1 MNTLTAIQP
10 TLAHHQA
17 HSFYDTI
24 AQERDALSNFLAQSP
39 QLDIEQVVPLLARQD
54 KPIVF
59 IGIGK
64 SGHIA
69 AKVAA
74 TFSSLDMPA
83 MFVNAGEAAHGD
95 LGAVKPQSVVVLFS
109 NSGTTEELVR
119 LLPLLKARGCDM
131 VAIVGRKASPLART
145 ADYVILAEIE
155 READPQGMAP
165 TSSTTLQLAIGDAL
179 AIATSQHRGF
189 TREDFLRHHPAGLLG
204 RQMIPIAS
212 LMRQGDDLPKVQK
225 ATPLLELLTV
235 MSSKRMGAACVV
247 GKGDQLLGLI
257 VDGDVRRHLQSGADI
272 SAVTAGDVMQPTPHT
287 VRDSFSLG
295 HVLSLRKRAPS
306 AWLVMPVVDEAGRL
320 KGMIHA
326 QDVLG

>member
-1 MNTLTAIQP
+1 MNALTAIQP
-10 TLAHHQA
+10 TLAHRPA
-17 HSFYDTI
+17 HGFYHTI
-24 AQERDALSNFLAQSP
+24 ADERDALSHFLAQAP
-39 QLDIEQVVPLLARQD
+39 QPDIEQAVALLARQD

-59 IGIGK
+59 VGIGK

-69 AKVAA
+69 AKTAA

-83 MFVNAGEAAHGD
+83 LFLNAGEAAHGD
-95 LGAVKPQSVVVLFS
+95 LGAVQPQSVVVLFS

-119 LLPLLKARGCDM
+119 LLPPFRARDCDM
-131 VAIVGRKASPLART
+131 VAIVGRKASALARA

-179 AIATSQHRGF
+179 AIAASQHRGF
-189 TREDFLRHHPAGLLG
+189 TRENFLRHHPAGLLG

-257 VDGDVRRHLQSGADI
+257 VDGDVRRHLQSGVDI
-272 SAVTAGDVMQPTPHT
+272 SAVTAGDMMRATPHT
-287 VRDSFSLG
+287 VRDRFTLG

-320 KGMIHA
+320 KGMLHA
-326 QDVLG
+326 QDILG